1 MPFQEGPPG
10 FGGSQIRL
18 AMGLLPCEH
27 LGGRVC
33 CRTNVACSAIRI
45 FSDEQRKCSCFIFL
59 KPVSSSPGEPA
70 PLSSRRKGCEQPWLL
85 NVLGQMPSF
94 QQSVQVFG
102 EKCSTPTSA
111 PPTTAERAVFC
122 MTPRYCREAGVI
134 GWGGPPFLASVS
146 VEQLAGIAAW
156 TTTTGSGCPPG
167 LSAVLCCRCG
177 TQTGLSQADLAHS
190 FFC

>member
-59 KPVSSSPGEPA
+59 KPVLSSPGEPA

-85 NVLGQMPSF
+85 NVLGQMQSF

-102 EKCSTPTSA
+102 EKCSTPPLCSSNHSGEGCVLHDPA
-111 PPTTAERAVFC
+111 ILQGGRGDRVGRATVPC
-122 MTPRYCREAGVI
+122 QCQRGAAGWDCRMDDDHWV
-134 GWGGPPFLASVS
+134 WVS
-146 VEQLAGIAAW
+146 SW
-156 TTTTGSGCPPG
+156 S
-167 LSAVLCCRCG
+167 LCCPLLPLWHTDRS
-177 TQTGLSQADLAHS
+177 LSG
-190 FFC
+190 